1 MKWKSCDLRVN
12 LCNISCRIGV
22 LMLCKYAQGD
32 DGQQIYHILNRVYKV
47 SNILFAYPGTQV
59 VASKQDYLWRCV
71 CFIVFKHI
79 TVLLLQICA
88 NFLVRIASYRIV
100 SYICIIST
108 WCKHFNF
115 MTNILAFTFITLI
128 AGSGSTGK
136 SMGNPQ

>member
-12 LCNISCRIGV
+12 ICDISCRIGV

-47 SNILFAYPGTQV
+47 SNILFAYSGTQV

-79 TVLLLQICA
+79 TVHLLQICA
-88 NFLVRIASYRIV
+88 NFLVRIVSYRIV
-100 SYICIIST
+100 SWSPFYIEMINWMKILQ
-108 WCKHFNF
+108 WE
-115 MTNILAFTFITLI
+115 NILCIELPNA
-128 AGSGSTGK
+128 
-136 SMGNPQ
+136 